1 VAGNAP
7 TEVLTRLF
15 AQDELY
21 EGGAAAAR
29 RLPTFVSTHDEGR
42 FAYFVRTTRP
52 GSSDAEVLRR
62 VLLAHAMLFTLRGVP
77 VVYYGDEQGFAGEG
91 GDQAARQDMFASHV
105 ASYNSERLLGSG
117 GTTAHDN
124 FNVTHPIYRA
134 IARLAALRRAQAALR
149 DGAQQVRADA
159 ATPGIFAV
167 SRLDPHN
174 GTELIIAFNTATTP
188 VSVQLQVSSA
198 SRSFSSLTGTCAA
211 QASAPG
217 SYHLEVP
224 PLDYV
229 VCAAQVPP

>member
-1 VAGNAP
+1 V
-7 TEVLTRLF
+7 
-15 AQDELY
+15 
-21 EGGAAAAR
+21 
-29 RLPTFVSTHDEGR
+29 GR
-42 FAYFVRTTRP
+42 SA
-52 GSSDAEVLRR
+52 AEVLRR

-167 SRLDPHN
+167 SRLDPHS

-198 SRSFSSLTGTCAA
+198 SRSFSSLVGTCAA

-217 SYHLEVP
+217 SYHIEVP

-229 VCAAQVPP
+229 VCVAQVPP